1 MDAAGGMVG
10 KPQDKNKSLVFENR
24 ALKISMKKYL
34 VIALLLF
41 SLRSFAQRIEV
52 TEDDYNNTQVE
63 MADKMRENGKI
74 YVVVLVI
81 SLVMGG
87 ILTYVITIDRKLRR
101 LEKEID

>member
-1 MDAAGGMVG
+1 
-10 KPQDKNKSLVFENR
+10 
-24 ALKISMKKYL
+24 MKKYL

-52 TEDDYNNTQVE
+52 TEEDYNNTEVE

>member
-1 MDAAGGMVG
+1 
-10 KPQDKNKSLVFENR
+10 
-24 ALKISMKKYL
+24 MKKYL
-34 VIALLLF
+34 LIALLLF

-52 TEDDYNNTQVE
+52 TEEDYNNTEVE
-63 MADKMRENGKI
+63 MADKMRESGKI

-101 LEKEID
+101 LEKETD